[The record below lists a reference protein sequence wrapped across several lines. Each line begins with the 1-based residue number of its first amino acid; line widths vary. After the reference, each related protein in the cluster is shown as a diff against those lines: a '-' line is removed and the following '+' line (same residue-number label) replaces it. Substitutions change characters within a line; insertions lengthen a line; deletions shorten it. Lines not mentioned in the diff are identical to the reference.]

1 MKLSRTLMLGACALA
16 VTGCANVPSAPDTDE
31 KIQAASIYNPY
42 PESAPIHASYA
53 RFAMRMRT
61 DPTVQAFVTKATR
74 EDAFSKGTDLSI
86 NGLKRLD
93 DASLETRMRI
103 WSKILDDASET
114 ECVSIMQG
122 PSSTPGPSA
131 MDSGLIKLN
140 QADADSW
147 FSLAGDAALAELR
160 QDPTPSVKREDVNE
174 AWSRIKARLSP
185 QERLKFD
192 SALQNL
198 RAVSPS
204 DACWTMRILFREATA
219 LAEPYRAAI
228 ARASLPH

>member
-1 MKLSRTLMLGACALA
+1 MLCACALA
-16 VTGCANVPSAPDTDE
+16 ITGCANVPSAPDAGE

-42 PESAPIHASYA
+42 PESAPVHTSYA
-53 RFAMRMRT
+53 RFVIRMHD
-61 DPTVQAFVTKATR
+61 DPTVQAFVAKTTR
-74 EDAFSKGTDLSI
+74 ENAFRKGTDLSLT
-86 NGLKRLD
+86 GLKRLD

-103 WSKILDDASET
+103 WSKILDDASEA

-122 PSSTPGPSA
+122 PSSTPGLSA
-131 MDSGLIKLN
+131 MDAGLIKLN
-140 QADADSW
+140 QTDADSW
-147 FSLAGDAALAELR
+147 FALAGDATLAELR
-160 QDPTPSVKREDVNE
+160 QDPIPSVKREDVNE
-174 AWSRIKARLSP
+174 ALSRIKATLSP
-185 QERLKFD
+185 QERLKFA

-204 DACWTMRILFREATA
+204 DACWTMRILFREGTA

>member
-1 MKLSRTLMLGACALA
+1 MLGACALA
-16 VTGCANVPSAPDTDE
+16 ITGCANVPSAPDAGK

-42 PESAPIHASYA
+42 PESAPIHTSYA
-53 RFAMRMRT
+53 RFIIRLSA
-61 DPTVQAFVTKATR
+61 DPTVQAFAAKATR
-74 EDAFSKGTDLSI
+74 EDAFTKGL

-103 WSKILDDASET
+103 VSKILDDASEA
-114 ECVSIMQG
+114 ECVSIIQG
-122 PSSTPGPSA
+122 PSSTLGPSA
-131 MDSGLIKLN
+131 MDNGLIKLN

-147 FSLAGDAALAELR
+147 FAIGGDAALAELR
-160 QDPTPSVKREDVNE
+160 QDPIPSVKREDVNE
-174 AWSRIKARLSP
+174 ALSRIKATLSP
-185 QERLKFD
+185 QERLKFA
-192 SALQNL
+192 SALHNL

-204 DACWTMRILFREATA
+204 DACWTMRILFREGTA

>member
-1 MKLSRTLMLGACALA
+1 M
-16 VTGCANVPSAPDTDE
+16 
-31 KIQAASIYNPY
+31 QAEPIDNPY
-42 PESAPIHASYA
+42 PESAPIHASYD
-53 RFAMRMRT
+53 RYVIRMRAE
-61 DPTVQAFVTKATR
+61 PTVQAFVATATR
-74 EDAFSKGTDLSI
+74 EDVFRKGTELSF

-93 DASLETRMRI
+93 DVSLETRMRI
-103 WSKILDDASET
+103 WSKILNDASEA

-122 PSSTPGPSA
+122 PPSTPGPRA
-131 MDSGLIKLN
+131 MDRVLIKLN

-147 FSLAGDAALAELR
+147 FALAGDAALAELR
-160 QDPTPSVKREDVNE
+160 KNPIPSVKQENVNG
-174 AWSRIKARLSP
+174 ALSRIKATLPSHE
-185 QERLKFD
+185 QQKFT

-204 DACWTMRILFREATA
+204 DACWTMRILFREGTA

>member
-1 MKLSRTLMLGACALA
+1 MLGACALA
-16 VTGCANVPSAPDTDE
+16 ITGCANVPSAPDAGK

-42 PESAPIHASYA
+42 PESAPIHMSYA
-53 RFAMRMRT
+53 RFVIRMHA
-61 DPTVQAFVTKATR
+61 DPTVQAFVAKTTR
-74 EDAFSKGTDLSI
+74 EDAFRKGTNLSLS
-86 NGLKRLD
+86 GLKRLD

-103 WSKILDDASET
+103 WSKILDDASEA

-122 PSSTPGPSA
+122 PSSTPGRSA
-131 MDSGLIKLN
+131 MDTGLIKLN
-140 QADADSW
+140 QTDADSW
-147 FSLAGDAALAELR
+147 FALAGDAALAELR
-160 QDPTPSVKREDVNE
+160 QDPIPSVKREDVNE
-174 AWSRIKARLSP
+174 ALSRIKATLSP
-185 QERLKFD
+185 QERLKFA

-204 DACWTMRILFREATA
+204 DACWTMRILFREGTA